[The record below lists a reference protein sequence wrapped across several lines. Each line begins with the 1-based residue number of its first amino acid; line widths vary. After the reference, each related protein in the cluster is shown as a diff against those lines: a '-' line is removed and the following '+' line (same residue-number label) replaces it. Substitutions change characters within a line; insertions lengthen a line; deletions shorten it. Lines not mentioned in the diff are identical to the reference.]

1 MATENNKKGKNSNR
15 KKVNSTKKNVASNK
29 NNHAKK
35 NVARKK
41 NVNKSSNI
49 ENILK
54 EDINIFDNID
64 KKQDEEVFKQGESEE
79 EEQVVESDNIDK
91 KQDEEV
97 FASQIKEQSK
107 KVQENKK
114 NKSNAKFNL
123 LEVVIIM
130 VITAVCSITL
140 TIKVSYVINK
150 TSKKIM
156 AEAELLEFNETY
168 QSITNEYYEKIDK
181 KELINAAIS
190 GMVDYLDD
198 PYSKYLDKDKTEVL
212 NEELEGEYVGMGG
225 EITFRRNGEIYIS
238 KVYENS
244 PAQKAGLKAND
255 TLIKVGDKAV
265 KGMTL
270 TEVSALVKGKSGTKV
285 KVTIRRD
292 KEEKEF
298 EITRGKIDIQ
308 SVTTKIYEKNDKKIG
323 YINIST
329 FANNTYAQFE
339 KAEKEL
345 ENKKV
350 DSLILDLRGNT
361 GGYLTS
367 VTSIAEMFVKK
378 GDIIYQ
384 LDTKGKI
391 DKIKSKKDPSIK
403 LKVAVL
409 VNKST
414 ASASEI
420 LTAALKENI
429 NAEVIGV
436 TTYGKGKVQKTRTL
450 STGAMIKYTTQNW
463 LTTKGEEIDG
473 KGIAPT
479 VELELDPKYYTNRK
493 EANDNQLQKAIE
505 MMSK

>member
-64 KKQDEEVFKQGESEE
+64 KKQDEEVFKQEEPEE
-79 EEQVVESDNIDK
+79 EEQVIENDNIDK

-97 FASQIKEQSK
+97 FTSQIKEQSK
-107 KVQENKK
+107 KVKENKK

-198 PYSKYLDKDKTEVL
+198 PYSKYLDKDKTEAL
-212 NEELEGEYVGMGG
+212 NEELEGKYVGMGG

-308 SVTTKIYEKNDKKIG
+308 SVTTKIYE
-323 YINIST
+323 
-329 FANNTYAQFE
+329 
-339 KAEKEL
+339 
-345 ENKKV
+345 
-350 DSLILDLRGNT
+350 
-361 GGYLTS
+361 
-367 VTSIAEMFVKK
+367 
-378 GDIIYQ
+378 
-384 LDTKGKI
+384 
-391 DKIKSKKDPSIK
+391 
-403 LKVAVL
+403 
-409 VNKST
+409 
-414 ASASEI
+414 
-420 LTAALKENI
+420 
-429 NAEVIGV
+429 
-436 TTYGKGKVQKTRTL
+436 
-450 STGAMIKYTTQNW
+450 
-463 LTTKGEEIDG
+463 
-473 KGIAPT
+473 
-479 VELELDPKYYTNRK
+479 
-493 EANDNQLQKAIE
+493 
-505 MMSK
+505 

>member
-1 MATENNKKGKNSNR
+1 
-15 KKVNSTKKNVASNK
+15 
-29 NNHAKK
+29 
-35 NVARKK
+35 
-41 NVNKSSNI
+41 
-49 ENILK
+49 
-54 EDINIFDNID
+54 
-64 KKQDEEVFKQGESEE
+64 
-79 EEQVVESDNIDK
+79 
-91 KQDEEV
+91 
-97 FASQIKEQSK
+97 
-107 KVQENKK
+107 
-114 NKSNAKFNL
+114 
-123 LEVVIIM
+123 
-130 VITAVCSITL
+130 
-140 TIKVSYVINK
+140 
-150 TSKKIM
+150 
-156 AEAELLEFNETY
+156 
-168 QSITNEYYEKIDK
+168 
-181 KELINAAIS
+181 
-190 GMVDYLDD
+190 
-198 PYSKYLDKDKTEVL
+198 
-212 NEELEGEYVGMGG
+212 MGG

-298 EITRGKIDIQ
+298 KITRGKIDIQ

-345 ENKKV
+345 E
-350 DSLILDLRGNT
+350 
-361 GGYLTS
+361 
-367 VTSIAEMFVKK
+367 VKK

>member
-1 MATENNKKGKNSNR
+1 ME
-15 KKVNSTKKNVASNK
+15 
-29 NNHAKK
+29 
-35 NVARKK
+35 
-41 NVNKSSNI
+41 I
-49 ENILK
+49 F
-54 EDINIFDNID
+54 INIFTMLQLTFELFNI
-64 KKQDEEVFKQGESEE
+64 
-79 EEQVVESDNIDK
+79 I
-91 KQDEEV
+91 
-97 FASQIKEQSK
+97 
-107 KVQENKK
+107 
-114 NKSNAKFNL
+114 
-123 LEVVIIM
+123 
-130 VITAVCSITL
+130 
-140 TIKVSYVINK
+140 VINFESFK
-150 TSKKIM
+150 DERIYDGTTIYFYKLAQLLTSDI
-156 AEAELLEFNETY
+156 LH
-168 QSITNEYYEKIDK
+168 IREK
-181 KELINAAIS
+181 
-190 GMVDYLDD
+190 
-198 PYSKYLDKDKTEVL
+198 
-212 NEELEGEYVGMGG
+212 
-225 EITFRRNGEIYIS
+225 
-238 KVYENS
+238 
-244 PAQKAGLKAND
+244 
-255 TLIKVGDKAV
+255 
-265 KGMTL
+265 
-270 TEVSALVKGKSGTKV
+270 
-285 KVTIRRD
+285 
-292 KEEKEF
+292 
-298 EITRGKIDIQ
+298 
-308 SVTTKIYEKNDKKIG
+308 
-323 YINIST
+323 
-329 FANNTYAQFE
+329 
-339 KAEKEL
+339 L

>member
-1 MATENNKKGKNSNR
+1 MATENNKKGKNSN
-15 KKVNSTKKNVASNK
+15 KKNTTSRK
-29 NNHAKK
+29 NNVNNKKAASKK
-35 NVARKK
+35 NTNQNKK
-41 NVNKSSNI
+41 SNI

-54 EDINIFDNID
+54 EEIDIFDNTD
-64 KKQDEEVFKQGESEE
+64 KKPEEEVFKQEAVEE
-79 EEQVVESDNIDK
+79 KKQDSKINVDK
-91 KQDEEV
+91 KQD
-97 FASQIKEQSK
+97 KELFTTQVNNQNNKSSDS
-107 KVQENKK
+107 KK

-130 VITAVCSITL
+130 VITAICSITL

-168 QSITNEYYEKIDK
+168 QSITSEYYESIDK

-190 GMVDYLDD
+190 GMIDYLDD
-198 PYSKYLDKDKTEVL
+198 PYSKYLDKDKTESL

-225 EITFRRNGEIYIS
+225 EITFRRNGEMYIN

-244 PAQKAGLKAND
+244 PAEKAGLKAND
-255 TLIKVGDKAV
+255 TLIKVGDKSV

-270 TEVSALVKGKSGTKV
+270 AEVSSLVKGKAGTKV
-285 KVTIRRD
+285 KITIKRD
-292 KEEKEF
+292 DEEKEF
-298 EITRGKIDIQ
+298 EVTRGKIDIQ
-308 SVTTKIYEKNDKKIG
+308 SVKTKVYEKNGKKIG

-345 ENKKV
+345 EDKKV

-403 LKVAVL
+403 LNVAVL

-436 TTYGKGKVQKTRTL
+436 KTYGKGKVQKTRTL

-463 LTTKGEEIDG
+463 LTPKGEEIDG
-473 KGIAPT
+473 KGIEPT
-479 VELELDPKYYTNRK
+479 IELELDQKYYIDHK
-493 EANDNQLQKAIE
+493 ESDDNQLQKAIE

>member
-64 KKQDEEVFKQGESEE
+64 KKQDEEVFKQEEPEE
-79 EEQVVESDNIDK
+79 EEQVIENDNIDK

-97 FASQIKEQSK
+97 FTSQIKEQSK
-107 KVQENKK
+107 KVKENKK
-114 NKSNAKFNL
+114 NKPTAKFNL

-198 PYSKYLDKDKTEVL
+198 PYSKYLDKDKTEAL

-298 EITRGKIDIQ
+298 KITRGKIDIQ

-391 DKIKSKKDPSIK
+391 DKIKKDPSIK

-493 EANDNQLQKAIE
+493 EAR
-505 MMSK
+505 